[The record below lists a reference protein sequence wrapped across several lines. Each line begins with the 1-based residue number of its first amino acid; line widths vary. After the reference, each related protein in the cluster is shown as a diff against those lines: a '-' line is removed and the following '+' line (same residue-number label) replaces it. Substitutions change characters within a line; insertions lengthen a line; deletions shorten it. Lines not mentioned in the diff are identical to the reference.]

1 MNAKF
6 LTLELALLLCGSAY
20 FSQTGKAQ
28 SQVSVV
34 KGKVVFMGAEG
45 LNDAIVHFANEIKD
59 NSVRTNDAGEYSIV
73 LKPGKYHAWAK
84 TEFSG
89 GERSAFILEGNEKVE
104 MDFDVSNCG
113 TEYAVGAPPAGPQPG
128 PSSAC
133 GYYAEELKAI
143 EGSGLQ
149 PYVLYGSRR
158 VENDLI
164 QYSKVPVPESWPY
177 REVPVVFTY
186 DLLTIKSDSLTYNVK
201 DNFVVATGN
210 VIYQDGKTTQHL
222 PKITI
227 SFVNGEPKIQ

>member
-6 LTLELALLLCGSAY
+6 LTLELALIFCGVPIFA
-20 FSQTGKAQ
+20 QTAKAQ
-28 SQVSVV
+28 SAVSVV

-45 LNDAIVHFANEIKD
+45 LNDVTVHFVNETND
-59 NSVRTNDAGEYSIV
+59 YSAVTNDAGEYSIG
-73 LKPGKYHAWAK
+73 LKPGKYRAWAK

-89 GERSAFILEGNEKVE
+89 GQRSAFILEGDQKVE
-104 MDFDVSNCG
+104 IDFDVSNCG

-133 GYYAEELKAI
+133 GYYAEELKPI

-149 PYVLYGSRR
+149 AYVLYGSRR
-158 VENDLI
+158 VENDVI
-164 QYSKVPVPESWPY
+164 RYSRVPVPDSWPY

-186 DLLTIKSDSLTYNVK
+186 DLLTIKSDSLTYDIK
-201 DNFVVATGN
+201 DNSLVATGN

-222 PKITI
+222 PKMSL
-227 SFVNGEPKIQ
+227 SFVSGEPKVQ